1 MDIAKSSRHSKLI
14 GQFGEAF
21 LSNWLSRSGFEVTII
36 DHTGLDIIAY
46 HRETKRRLG
55 ITVKSR
61 TRESGKE
68 AESVNILS
76 NQKDSTDRAK
86 LLAACEAFACEPWLA
101 VYVESL
107 ESADLYL
114 TSLVHYDEKYRP
126 SKSRA
131 IDTWNM
137 GKKDKS
143 AYAVDSNVWH
153 IRVAYSVNNWAWH
166 ASATPPA
173 R

>member
-14 GQFGEAF
+14 GEFGEAF
-21 LSNWLSRSGFEVTII
+21 LSNWLSHSRFEVTIV

-46 HRETKRRLG
+46 HQKTKRRLG

-61 TRESGKE
+61 TRDSGKE
-68 AESVNILS
+68 AVSVNILS

-86 LLAACEAFACEPWLA
+86 LLAACEAFACEAWLA
-101 VYVESL
+101 VYVESS

-114 TSLVHYDEKYRP
+114 TSLKHYDEKYRP
-126 SKSRA
+126 SKPRA

-137 GKKDKS
+137 GNKEKS
-143 AYAVDSNVWH
+143 AYAADPNVWH
-153 IRVAYSVNNWAWH
+153 IHVAFSVTNWGLVCK
-166 ASATPPA
+166 
-173 R
+173 